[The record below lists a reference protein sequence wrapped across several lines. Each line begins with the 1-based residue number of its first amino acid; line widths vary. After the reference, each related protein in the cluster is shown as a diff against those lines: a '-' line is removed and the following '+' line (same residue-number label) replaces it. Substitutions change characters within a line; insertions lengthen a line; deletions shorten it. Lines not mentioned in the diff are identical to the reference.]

1 MTERFGYNG
10 KILRIDLDTRTSS
23 VEEPGEL
30 FWRLYGGG
38 GLLAVHHL
46 LKETPPGIDAF
57 DPRNLLVL
65 TSSVVAG
72 QPYAGLARFTAAAK
86 SPLTGGIGEALSEGP
101 FGAAL
106 KRSGYDAIIV
116 RGAATEA
123 LRIAIVDGTVSFHDA
138 SDLWGLSVQATEDRL
153 AELVPPD
160 SVSATIGPAG
170 ENRVRFASI
179 VSARSYQAA
188 RMGLGAVMGSK
199 RLKAISISGGK
210 LPAVAD
216 PAKCAA
222 MTESYRQRMVDNPL
236 TRWQL
241 DPPGFAAWVELHGI
255 DAALCTYN
263 YRDSAFEHASAYSPE
278 EFMRHYQHD
287 GVCPGCPNACI
298 KFFSAGEAAVYD
310 PRAGGIHQEITGA
323 MGPNLG
329 LSKLEDV
336 LKANILCNDL
346 GLDPDSLGFTLSMAM
361 ECVDVGLISE
371 ADADGLRFGDGKA
384 VLDMIPRIAA
394 RQGFGAVLAE
404 GSLRAARRIG
414 AGAEGFAMQVKGLEM
429 VPFEPRSQTNLALG
443 YAVAPFGPRYVVCE
457 HDWDYDPEVGW
468 EHTLEHSRTL
478 GILEWIGMG
487 HLGPDKVRIFKALST
502 VWSAADALDM
512 SIFAVAPTRV
522 FSLHE
527 MAELLAAVT
536 GWNTSSYEIM
546 RYGERRIHLMRTYNL
561 REGIGAGDDTLPDR
575 FFDEPVPVG
584 PWKGATL
591 DRATF
596 KECIRTY
603 YRMMGWDDDGI
614 PLKETLLDHNVA
626 WAHGQLAPASGAMA
640 T

>member
-1 MTERFGYNG
+1 MTALFGYNG
-10 KILRIDLDTRTSS
+10 KILHVDLGSRTST
-23 VEEPGEL
+23 VEEPDER
-30 FWRLYGGG
+30 FWRTYAGG
-38 GLLAVHHL
+38 GLLAAHYL
-46 LKETPPGIDAF
+46 LKETPAGIDAF
-57 DPRNLLVL
+57 DPRNLLIL

-72 QPYAGLARFTAAAK
+72 QPYAALARFTAAAK

-116 RGAATEA
+116 RGAATGP
-123 LRIAIVDGTVSFHDA
+123 LRIAIDDGVVSFHDA
-138 SDLWGLSVQATEDRL
+138 SDLWGLSVQKTEDRL
-153 AELVPPD
+153 EGLLPAD

-179 VSARSYQAA
+179 VSGRAYQAA
-188 RMGLGAVMGSK
+188 RLGLGAVMGSK
-199 RLKAISISGGK
+199 RLKAISITGGT
-210 LPAVAD
+210 LPPVAD

-241 DPPGFAAWVELHGI
+241 NPPGFADWVELHGI

-263 YRDSAFEHASAYSPE
+263 YRDTAFDHVSAYSTA
-278 EFMRHYQHD
+278 EFMRHYRHD

-298 KFFSAGEAAVYD
+298 KFFGAGDDATYD

-329 LSKLEDV
+329 LTKLEDV

-361 ECVDVGLISE
+361 ECVDVGLLSE
-371 ADADGLRFGDGKA
+371 GDAEGLRFGAGEA
-384 VLDMIPRIAA
+384 VLDLIPRIAT
-394 RQGFGAVLAE
+394 RSGFGAVLAE
-404 GSLRAARRIG
+404 GSLRAARQIG
-414 AGAEGFAMQVKGLEM
+414 GEAERFAMQVKGLEM

-443 YAVAPFGPRYVVCE
+443 YAVAPFGPRYIVCE

-487 HLGPDKVRIFKALST
+487 HLGPDKVRHFKVLST
-502 VWSAADALDM
+502 VWSAADVLDM
-512 SIFAVAPTRV
+512 STFAVAPTRV

-546 RYGERRIHLMRTYNL
+546 RYGERRMHLMRAYNL
-561 REGIGAGDDTLPDR
+561 REGLGAADDTLPAR

-584 PWKGATL
+584 PWQGATL

-596 KECIRTY
+596 GECIRTY
-603 YRMMGWDDDGI
+603 YRMMGWNDQGV
-614 PLKETLLDHNVA
+614 PLKETLLDQNVA
-626 WAHGQLAPASGAMA
+626 WVADQLNLA
-640 T
+640 